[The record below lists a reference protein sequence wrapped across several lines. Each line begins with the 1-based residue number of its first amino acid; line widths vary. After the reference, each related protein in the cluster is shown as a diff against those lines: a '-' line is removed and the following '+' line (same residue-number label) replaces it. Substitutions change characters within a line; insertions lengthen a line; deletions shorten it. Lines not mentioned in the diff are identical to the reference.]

1 MFVYFA
7 CRLWSLL
14 QPLPKA
20 CGSQSY
26 SARRSARSAGKFAL
40 VAILAALVVPAASC
54 RKEPQA
60 VQPPP
65 VANGNMAGESAVPA
79 PPREQENV
87 QAATTA
93 ATSAASID
101 KALEVAIAVQPDWY
115 AGDEVEITL
124 EVNNHGDHPIEG
136 LELRGEVQ
144 FGLQDTISDG
154 RVRVP
159 VVTLPAQGS
168 YRTVLQFLSLK
179 PGEWY
184 IKAAIYRE
192 EELIKATARRL
203 IIQERPRPESAP
215 PQADDAASLGPPLVD
230 HPERLQPLSPTLP
243 VWLDSE
249 GRSVVM
255 IGRVCQREAPLELFA
270 CLKNFKEHESVV
282 SINTRAYIVHAGLL
296 ALGAEPGHPVQFYP
310 EYRAAEGPEID
321 ITVVWKDEKGEI
333 QHLPAQQWVRETRSK
348 EAMKYPWIFTGSEI
362 VKDPDTGEQYYAA
375 DTTGELIC
383 VSNFPSAVL
392 DLPIRSTDSNEALLF
407 EAFTENIPPIGTP
420 VTVILTPKE
429 SKPAAPQST
438 PNTPGQAA
446 ENSSPDTPG
455 QAY

>member
-1 MFVYFA
+1 MFAYSVCGF
-7 CRLWSLL
+7 WSLL
-14 QPLPKA
+14 RPLPKSS
-20 CGSQSY
+20 GLQSF
-26 SARRSARSAGKFAL
+26 SAITLAGKFAL
-40 VAILAALVVPAASC
+40 VAILALLVVNATGC
-54 RKEPQA
+54 QKESQ
-60 VQPPP
+60 
-65 VANGNMAGESAVPA
+65 PA
-79 PPREQENV
+79 PPTSVASGDKAAESVGQIPSHKQENV
-87 QAATTA
+87 QAATTG
-93 ATSAASID
+93 ATSSASID
-101 KALEVAIAVQPDWY
+101 KALEVAITVQPDY
-115 AGDEVEITL
+115 HVGDEVEITL
-124 EVNNHGDHPIEG
+124 EVTNHGEHPIDR

-144 FGLQDTISDG
+144 FGLQDTITDG

-159 VVTLPAQGS
+159 VGTLPAQGS
-168 YRTVLQFLSLK
+168 YHTVLQFLSLK

-203 IIQERPRPESAP
+203 IVQERPQPESERP
-215 PQADDAASLGPPLVD
+215 KADDAASLGPPLVD
-230 HPERLQPLSPTLP
+230 HPERLQPLSPTYP
-243 VWLDSE
+243 VWVDTE
-249 GRSVVM
+249 GHSVVM
-255 IGRVCQREAPLELFA
+255 IGRVCQREVPLELFA

-321 ITVVWKDEKGEI
+321 ITVVWKDEKGQI
-333 QHLPAQQWVRETRSK
+333 QRMPAQQWVRETRSK

-362 VKDPDTGEQYYAA
+362 VKDPDSGEQYYAA

-420 VTVILTPKE
+420 VTVILTPKKT
-429 SKPAAPQST
+429 SQSVSGGT
-438 PNTPGQAA
+438 ADKAG
-446 ENSSPDTPG
+446 G
-455 QAY
+455 G